1 MKLIFEVNPVSKGR
15 PRLST
20 RGGFAHAYT
29 PAKTR
34 SAERELQ
41 ILAREQWKQPA
52 LTGALHVAINFY
64 LPIKNKRLWGMPHDK
79 KPDLD
84 NLVKMMDAFNLLL
97 WHDDGQISHIDAQKF
112 YAEKGKIELYIYQI
126 KNRP

>member
-1 MKLIFEVNPVSKGR
+1 MKLTFDINPCAKGR

-34 SAERELQ
+34 LFERTLQ
-41 ILAREQWKQPA
+41 VLAREQWTQPA
-52 LTGALHVAINFY
+52 LIGALYVAITFY
-64 LPIKNKRLWGMPHDK
+64 MPVKNKKLWGTPHDK

-84 NLVKMMDAFNLLL
+84 NLVKGVNDAMNEILYL
-97 WHDDGQISHIDAQKF
+97 DDGQIAKLEATKY
-112 YAEKGKIELYIYQI
+112 YAEKGRIDLYIY
-126 KNRP
+126 KL

>member
-1 MKLIFEVNPVSKGR
+1 MKLVFDTVPQAKGR

-41 ILAREQWKQPA
+41 ILARQQWKQPA

-64 LPIKNKRLWGMPHDK
+64 IPIGKASKKLWGTYHTKRGDIDNFSK
-79 KPDLD
+79 TVLD
-84 NLVKMMDAFNLLL
+84 SMNGILFA
-97 WHDDGQISHIDAQKF
+97 DDSQVAHLDAQKF
-112 YAEKGKIELYIYQI
+112 YAEKGRIELYIYKI
-126 KNRP
+126 

>member
-1 MKLIFEVNPVSKGR
+1 MKLVFDVTPTSKGR

-41 ILAREQWKQPA
+41 ILAKEQWKQPA

-64 LPIKNKRLWGMPHDK
+64 LPIKNKKLWGTPHDK
-79 KPDLD
+79 RPDIDNFCKTVLD
-84 NLVKMMDAFNLLL
+84 GVQGIVME
-97 WHDDGQISHIDAQKF
+97 DDGQIAHLDAQKF
-112 YAEKGKIELYIYQI
+112 YAEKGKIELYIYKI
-126 KNRP
+126 